1 MTEALEMFSSEDVE
15 GIYHTLKD
23 EIPRLKAAH
32 TRVAQVFAALKG
44 TDIDGY
50 VLFLKDETVRQQFEL
65 AFKRFAKQMDVVLP
79 DAAARPF
86 IADLKLWGKVL
97 NAARNRYR
105 EPGLNIEDVGK
116 KVRQLVEE
124 HIISTGVDPKIPP
137 VDLMA
142 VGFKQAVEA
151 IKSPESRASE
161 IESAIRHHLT
171 VNLDE
176 DPEYYKSL
184 SLRLQAIIEQTNGK
198 WEQQVEML
206 LELSNGLAS
215 ERQQTADRLGLSD
228 TELAFYNILM
238 AEVTRHGDTETLD
251 EALHDEVKTISQ
263 ALVGIFDEATQIVDF
278 FAKPDEVKRMRTA
291 IKRAIVGSSF
301 SDTVAV
307 RAVQDRFVELAQTR
321 FGAR

>member
-142 VGFKQAVEA
+142 VGFKKAVEA

-238 AEVTRHGDTETLD
+238 AEVTRHGDTATLD
-251 EALHDEVKTISQ
+251 EGVHDEVKTISQ
-263 ALVGIFDEATQIVDF
+263 TLVGIFDEATQIVDF

-307 RAVQDRFVELAQTR
+307 RAVQDRFIELAKTR